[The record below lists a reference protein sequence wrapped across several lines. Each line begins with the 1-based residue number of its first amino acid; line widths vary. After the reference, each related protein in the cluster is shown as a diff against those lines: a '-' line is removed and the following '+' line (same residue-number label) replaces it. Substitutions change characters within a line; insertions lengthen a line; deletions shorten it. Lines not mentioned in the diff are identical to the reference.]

1 MFNPK
6 LPRLLCVDD
15 DVNVLGGLTRILRQR
30 YQIECADG
38 SICAME
44 VLKRNGEFAVVIS
57 DLRMPEMDGVTFL
70 GHVRELMP
78 EAVRILLTGQADM
91 DAAIAAVNHGNVFR
105 FLTKPCQTD
114 ILIEALDAAVEQHR
128 LITSQ
133 RVLLEQ
139 TLHGSIKFLTDI
151 LAMVD
156 PVAFGRATRVRRLV
170 SDLAQH
176 FGVSDRWSLE
186 VAAMLSQVG
195 YALLPRPTLEK
206 LQKGLVLS
214 PKEREMVDRTPVFAE
229 GFLADIPRLESVREI
244 LRYHGN
250 SFDGAGQPT
259 DGVSGE
265 AIPWGARALKL
276 ALDLDELERQE
287 KLMVDP
293 LDVLRGRVGWYDN
306 TILEG
311 LGQLRQNTA
320 QQDRVKELPLTDLEL
335 GMVFAEDVKLA
346 SGVVLI
352 SRGQEVTPSLRER
365 LNNFASRL
373 GSKESVLM
381 IVRNPSMQT

>member
-1 MFNPK
+1 MFTPK

-15 DVNVLGGLTRILRQR
+15 DVNVLGALTRVLRQR
-30 YQIECADG
+30 YQVECADG
-38 SICAME
+38 SLCAIE
-44 VLKRNGEFAVVIS
+44 VLRRSGEFAVVIS

-70 GHVRELMP
+70 GQVRQLMP

-91 DAAIAAVNHGNVFR
+91 DAAIAAVNHGNIFR
-105 FLTKPCQTD
+105 FLTKPCQMD
-114 ILIEALDAAVEQHR
+114 QLIESLDAAVEQHR

-139 TLHGSIKFLTDI
+139 TLRGSIKFLTDI

-176 FGVSDRWSLE
+176 SGVTDRWSLE

-195 YALLPRPTLEK
+195 HALLPRPTLQK
-206 LQKGLVLS
+206 LQKGLTLS
-214 PKEREMVDRTPVFAE
+214 PKEQEMVDRTRVFAE
-229 GFLADIPRLESVREI
+229 EFLADIPRLESVREI
-244 LRYHGN
+244 LRYHRN

-276 ALDLDELERQE
+276 ALDLDELEWEE
-287 KLMVDP
+287 KLLVNPM
-293 LDVLRGRVGWYDN
+293 DVLRGRGGWYDS

-311 LGQLRQNTA
+311 LGHLRQNTA
-320 QQDRVKELPLTDLEL
+320 RQDQVKELPLTDLEL
-335 GMVFAEDVKLA
+335 GMVFAEDVKSA

-365 LNNFASRL
+365 LNNYASRL
-373 GSKESVLM
+373 GAKESVLM
-381 IVRNPSMQT
+381 IVRNPSRQT